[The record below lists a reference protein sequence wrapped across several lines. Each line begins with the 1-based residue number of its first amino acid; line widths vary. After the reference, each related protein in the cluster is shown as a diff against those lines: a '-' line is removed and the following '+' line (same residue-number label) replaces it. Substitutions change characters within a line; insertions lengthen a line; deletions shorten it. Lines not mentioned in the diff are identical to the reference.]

1 MVPTGTRK
9 EDFMGDDLG
18 ERYMTDIG
26 GYDAKHFVTE

>member
-1 MVPTGTRK
+1 
-9 EDFMGDDLG
+9 MGDDLG